1 MLPGLGE
8 RGGVANRSA
17 LLVAGLTRRGWEV
30 RGVAR
35 AGTATR
41 LHLARGDG
49 YLVFEVP
56 GFRLGRIGAVPYLA
70 AAVPLG
76 LFWARRAE
84 VVLAVQPSSQA
95 TAAAIAAT
103 LWRRPLLVSLTIS
116 GQLSEMSL
124 FEGRFQGAIRRR
136 LLGRAIFLAQTD
148 FAAREVA
155 STLPGSRVL
164 VLPNPVK
171 WVSDPPQLSG
181 TPRAMYAGR
190 FSSQKRLDVLL
201 DAWPSVTEHEPSA
214 RLSLVG
220 EGGSYGSVEDELKE
234 RVSGDD
240 RLATTVEISGWAT
253 DMQPWWAS
261 HDVFV
266 LASDS
271 EGMSNSLL
279 EACAQGRVVVA
290 SAIPQNV
297 AVLGPDYPLLFK
309 PGDGADL
316 ASALIAALTDATLRD
331 LARNRV
337 FSIAQEHSL
346 DRVLDHLEEI
356 IDDVANRS
364 RHQL

>member
-70 AAVPLG
+70 VALPLG

-84 VVLAVQPSSQA
+84 VVLAIQPSSQA
-95 TAAAIAAT
+95 TAGAIAAT

-124 FEGRFQGAIRRR
+124 FEGRFIGAIRRR
-136 LLGRAIFLAQTD
+136 LLGRAVFLAQTD
-148 FAAREVA
+148 FAAKEVSA
-155 STLPGSRVL
+155 TLPGVRVT
-164 VLPNPVK
+164 VLPNPVECMAE
-171 WVSDPPQLSG
+171 PPQLG
-181 TPRAMYAGR
+181 GALRAMYAGR

-201 DAWPSVTEHEPSA
+201 DAWPSVTAHEPNA

-220 EGGSYGSVEDELKE
+220 EGGSYGSVEQELKE
-234 RVSGDD
+234 RVSADE
-240 RLATTVEISGWAT
+240 RLATTVEISGWAS

-266 LASDS
+266 LASES

-279 EACAQGRVVVA
+279 EACAEGRVVVA
-290 SAIPQNV
+290 SDIPQNV

-309 PGDGADL
+309 SGDNANLAD
-316 ASALIAALTDATLRD
+316 ALILALTDGALRD
-331 LARNRV
+331 LARKSV
-337 FSIAQEHSL
+337 LSVAQEHSL
-346 DRVLDHLEEI
+346 DHVLDELEDI
-356 IDDVANRS
+356 IDAVANRS
-364 RHQL
+364 RH

>member
-17 LLVAGLTRRGWEV
+17 LLVTGLTLRGWDV

-41 LHLARGDG
+41 LHVARGDG

-56 GFRLGRIGAVPYLA
+56 GFKWGRVGAVPYLA

-84 VVLAVQPSSQA
+84 VVLAIQPSSQA
-95 TAAAIAAT
+95 TAGAIAAT
-103 LWRRPLLVSLTIS
+103 LWRRPLLISLTIS

-148 FAAREVA
+148 FAAKEVA
-155 STLPGSRVL
+155 ATLPGVRVM
-164 VLPNPVK
+164 VLPNPVECMA
-171 WVSDPPQLSG
+171 DPPQLRG
-181 TPRAMYAGR
+181 TLRAMYAGR

-201 DAWPSVTEHEPSA
+201 DAWRSVTEHEPSA

-220 EGGSYGSVEDELKE
+220 EGGSYGSVEHELEARVRADE
-234 RVSGDD
+234 
-240 RLATTVEISGWAT
+240 RLAATVEISGWAS

-297 AVLGPDYPLLFK
+297 AVLGPDYPLLFT
-309 PGDGADL
+309 PGDAAKL
-316 ASALIAALTDATLRD
+316 AEALIAALTDGPLRE
-331 LARNRV
+331 LARKSV
-337 FSIAQEHSL
+337 LSVAQEHSL
-346 DRVLDHLEEI
+346 DRVLDQLEDI
-356 IDDVANRS
+356 IDAVANRS
-364 RHQL
+364 RHQF